1 MVHALV
7 TLVLIV
13 IFRKM
18 LRLTGIPHN
27 SQKMH
32 QTPASH
38 ENKAENLLIL
48 IVPECV
54 CRDIVRCLP
63 PGGVVKW
70 SETPSG
76 ALIAVA
82 GHWHACGVATLI
94 IKHIL
99 MDRCWNYYVSSPT
112 QGAEMRYHTLLK
124 KFNHGLGTVIF
135 HDLLQKR
142 DLLWYPYTYLY
153 LKACRRNSYL
163 LSRKTSNLLTFQLI
177 NSN

>member
-18 LRLTGIPHN
+18 LRLTGIPHS

-32 QTPASH
+32 QTPVIPVSH

-48 IVPECV
+48 FVPECV

-82 GHWHACGVATLI
+82 GH
-94 IKHIL
+94 
-99 MDRCWNYYVSSPT
+99 
-112 QGAEMRYHTLLK
+112 
-124 KFNHGLGTVIF
+124 
-135 HDLLQKR
+135 
-142 DLLWYPYTYLY
+142 
-153 LKACRRNSYL
+153 
-163 LSRKTSNLLTFQLI
+163 
-177 NSN
+177 

>member
-18 LRLTGIPHN
+18 LRLTAGILRN

-32 QTPASH
+32 QAPVSH
-38 ENKAENLLIL
+38 ENTKLIF
-48 IVPECV
+48 IIPEFV
-54 CRDIVRCLP
+54 CLDIARCLP

-70 SETPSG
+70 SGTPSG

-82 GHWHACGVATLI
+82 RHWHVCGVTTLI
-94 IKHIL
+94 IKNIL
-99 MDRCWNYYVSSPT
+99 MDCCWNYYVSSPT
-112 QGAEMRYHTLLK
+112 QGAVMRYHTLLI

-142 DLLWYPYTYLY
+142 DLLWNPYTHIYLS
-153 LKACRRNSYL
+153 KACRRNS
-163 LSRKTSNLLTFQLI
+163 LSI
-177 NSN
+177 V